1 MQRVINYGSFLQ
13 AYALRELLR
22 KNGAGNISFIDIIPG
37 RPLVCGE
44 QTKAVWRRYIE
55 KIILLVK
62 EGNIISGLKDF
73 YFNRKL
79 DWSIRKSWPILELD
93 KPKDTTFDSVV
104 IGSDEVFNCCQES
117 LWGYSTQLF
126 GDKSKIQSKRVFS
139 YAGSFGYTTLKDLH
153 KYSVAEEIAYNLNNL
168 KAISVR
174 DENSKNIIL
183 KLTGKKALLHLDP
196 VLIYGYKKEI
206 GSMAERPI
214 RGKYMIVYTY
224 QGRLKDLD
232 EISVIKCYAARHNYK
247 LVSIM
252 CRYNWCD
259 TAILPSNPIDVLR
272 FFKFAE
278 CIVTDTFHGTIFSI
292 ITHSRFATFVRPS
305 NINKLHFLLISLGLE
320 KHEVNRADALYSILD
335 IEDNFDKIEGILNGY
350 REETISYLR
359 NNISE

>member
-206 GSMAERPI
+206 GSMAEI
-214 RGKYMIVYTY
+214 
-224 QGRLKDLD
+224 GRAH
-232 EISVIKCYAARHNYK
+232 V
-247 LVSIM
+247 
-252 CRYNWCD
+252 
-259 TAILPSNPIDVLR
+259 
-272 FFKFAE
+272 
-278 CIVTDTFHGTIFSI
+278 
-292 ITHSRFATFVRPS
+292 
-305 NINKLHFLLISLGLE
+305 
-320 KHEVNRADALYSILD
+320 
-335 IEDNFDKIEGILNGY
+335 
-350 REETISYLR
+350 
-359 NNISE
+359 